1 MTGESF
7 IDVDF
12 CQQAK
17 AGQVVAGDVFLSRK
31 IKEEGR
37 IISVLSD
44 GLGSGVKASVLAN
57 LTATM
62 ALRYTSAFVDV
73 RQSAKTIMDT
83 LPVCEK
89 RKISYSTFTIVDLD
103 EDGKTRV
110 IEHGNPP
117 LVLLRGQTPVPIERA
132 SFTLEAWKDRVIHYS
147 EFDTQLG
154 DRIVYFSDGVSQSGL
169 GRAGLPLGWGQ
180 DRVDGFSAANKSS
193 AENEISSREL
203 SRRLVAEAADE
214 RRSRGEGRHHLR
226 RDLLSAAAPAAGHHR
241 PAVQQGARRRTGR
254 TGANF
259 QRTESHLRRHHGEHR
274 FAPAEPA
281 GHDGADATS
290 FRKFRP
296 PRRWTGVDLVTE
308 GTVTLAKAAEMLER
322 GAAGRCRAQKPR
334 KRSGGADAAKR
345 HRGIRRGHAH
355 QRGASGSERAGG
367 TGFAPEH
374 RPQNRLAAGEPLFQ
388 RIARAVHLIFF
399 AAKCASAKSRK
410 LSQSDG
416 STSCWPV

>member
-12 CQQAK
+12 CRQAK

-37 IISVLSD
+37 IITVLSD
-44 GLGSGVKASVLAN
+44 GLGSGVKAGMLAN

-83 LPVCEK
+83 LPVCEQ

-103 EDGKTRV
+103 ADGKTRV

-132 SFTLEAWKDRVIHYS
+132 SLTLETWKDRVIHYS

-154 DRIVYFSDGVSQSGL
+154 DRIVFFSDGVSQSGL

-180 DRVDGFSAANKSS
+180 DRVIDFLQRQIS

-203 SRRLVAEAADE
+203 SRKLVAEALANDGRAAKDDLTCGTIYYRRPRRLLVITGPPFSKE
-214 RRSRGEGRHHLR
+214 RDGELAELVQTFDGRKAICGGTTASIVSRLLGRPVTM
-226 RDLLSAAAPAAGHHR
+226 DLKNLDPEIPP
-241 PAVQQGARRRTGR
+241 PAVM
-254 TGANF
+254 
-259 QRTESHLRRHHGEHR
+259 E
-274 FAPAEPA
+274 
-281 GHDGADATS
+281 
-290 FRKFRP
+290 
-296 PRRWTGVDLVTE
+296 GVDLVTE
-308 GTVTLAKAAEMLER
+308 GTVTLAKVAEILER
-322 GAAGRCRAQKPR
+322 GNPSEAVR
-334 KRSGGADAAKR
+334 KNPATDLVSLMLQSDIVEFIVGTR
-345 HRGIRRGHAH
+345 INEAH
-355 QRGASGSERAGG
+355 QDPNIPVDLDLRRNIVRNISVLLETRYLKEA
-367 TGFAPEH
+367 
-374 RPQNRLAAGEPLFQ
+374 RLQ
-388 RIARAVHLIFF
+388 FF
-399 AAKCASAKSRK
+399 
-410 LSQSDG
+410 
-416 STSCWPV
+416 